1 MILDIK
7 GVLAAPEIER
17 LRTIAKDTNFVDG
30 RATNPAN
37 ETKVNMQVDPKAPLA
52 TESSKIVYDALGR
65 SREFRD
71 FVMPKRVAPPL
82 LTRYTAGMKYG
93 AHSDSA
99 YMPGSPG
106 FPLRS
111 DVSVT
116 VFLNDP
122 ANYEG
127 GELIVRVGSRTTTA
141 KGAAGDVFVYP
152 STTLHEVTP
161 VRSGERLVS
170 ITFVESLVG
179 DEFKRNL
186 LYELNE
192 IGALEG
198 LKMTWDNRVRFETA
212 RNNLLRLWSGS

>member
-7 GVLAAPEIER
+7 GVLAPPEIER
-17 LRTIAKDTNFVDG
+17 LRAIAKEINFVDG

-37 ETKVNMQVDPKAPLA
+37 ETKMNMQADPQAPQLA
-52 TESSKIVYDALGR
+52 ESSNIVQDALTR

-71 FVMPKRVAPPL
+71 FVFPQRIAPPL

-99 YMPGSPG
+99 YMPGAPG
-106 FPLRS
+106 WPLRS

-116 VFLNDP
+116 VFLSDP
-122 ANYEG
+122 ALYEG
-127 GELIVRVGSRTTTA
+127 GELVVRVGGRSTMA
-141 KGAAGDVFVYP
+141 KGAPGDAFIYP

-161 VRSGERLVS
+161 IRSGERLVS
-170 ITFVESLVG
+170 ITFVQSLVG

-192 IGALEG
+192 IGAIEG
-198 LKMTWDNRVRFETA
+198 LKMNWDSRVRFETA
-212 RNNLLRLWSGS
+212 RNNLLRLWSS

>member
-17 LRTIAKDTNFVDG
+17 LRTIAKQINFVDG

-37 ETKVNMQVDPKAPLA
+37 ETKQNMQADITAPLHG
-52 TESSKIVYDALGR
+52 ESSKIVHEALGR

-71 FVMPKRVAPPL
+71 FVMPKRIAPPL
-82 LTRYTAGMKYG
+82 LTCYTVGMKYG

-122 ANYEG
+122 ATYEG
-127 GELIVRVGSRTTTA
+127 GELVVRIGSRTTAA

-152 STTLHEVTP
+152 STTLHEVTA

-179 DEFKRNL
+179 DEFKRNM
-186 LYELNE
+186 LYELSE
-192 IGALEG
+192 ISALEG
-198 LKMTWDNRVRFETA
+198 LKMTWDNRVRLETV
-212 RNNLLRLWSGS
+212 RNNLLRLWSS

>member
-17 LRTIAKDTNFVDG
+17 LRAIAKEISFVDG

-37 ETKVNMQVDPKAPLA
+37 ETKLNLQADITAPLHS
-52 TESSKIVYDALGR
+52 ESSKVVHDALGR

-71 FVMPKRVAPPL
+71 FVMPKRIAPPL

-106 FPLRS
+106 FPLRA

-122 ANYEG
+122 SAYEG
-127 GELIVRVGSRTTTA
+127 GELVVRVGSRTTAA

-179 DEFKRNL
+179 DEFKRNM
-186 LYELNE
+186 LYELSE

-198 LKMTWDNRVRFETA
+198 LKMSWDNRVRLETV
-212 RNNLLRLWSGS
+212 RNNLLRLWS

>member
-7 GVLAAPEIER
+7 GVLSPPEIER
-17 LRTIAKDTNFVDG
+17 LRAIAKEIHFIDG

-37 ETKVNMQVDPKAPLA
+37 ETKLNLQADPKAPQLA
-52 TESSKIVYDALGR
+52 ESSKIVQDALTR

-71 FVMPKRVAPPL
+71 FVFPQRIAPPL

-99 YMPGSPG
+99 YMPGAPG
-106 FPLRS
+106 WPLRS
-111 DVSVT
+111 DVSAT
-116 VFLNDP
+116 VFLSDP

-127 GELIVRVGSRTTTA
+127 GELIVRIGARTTLA
-141 KGAAGDVFVYP
+141 KGAPGDAFIYP

-170 ITFVESLVG
+170 ITFVQSLVA

-198 LKMTWDNRVRFETA
+198 LKMTWESRVRFETA
-212 RNNLLRLWSGS
+212 RNNLLRLWSS

>member
-7 GVLAAPEIER
+7 GLLTPPEIER
-17 LRTIAKDTNFVDG
+17 LRAIAKEIAFVDG
-30 RATNPAN
+30 RVSNPAN
-37 ETKVNMQVDPKAPLA
+37 ETKVNLQADQNAPLA
-52 TESSKIVYDALGR
+52 SESSRIVHEALGR

-71 FVMPKRVAPPL
+71 FVLPKRIVAPM

-122 ANYEG
+122 AAYEG
-127 GELIVRVGSRTTTA
+127 GELIVRVGGRSIVA
-141 KGAAGDVFVYP
+141 KGAPGDAFVYP

-186 LYELNE
+186 IYELNE

-198 LKMTWDNRVRFETA
+198 LKMNWDNRVRFETA
-212 RNNLLRLWSGS
+212 RNNLLRLWSSS

>member
-17 LRTIAKDTNFVDG
+17 LRAIANEITFVDG

-37 ETKVNMQVDPKAPLA
+37 ETKVNLQADIKAPLHG
-52 TESSKIVYDALGR
+52 ESSKIVHDALMR

-71 FVMPKRVAPPL
+71 FVFPHRLAQPL
-82 LTRYTAGMKYG
+82 LTRYTPGMKYG

-99 YMPGSPG
+99 YIPAPPGR
-106 FPLRS
+106 PLRS

-122 ANYEG
+122 ATYEG
-127 GELIVRVGSRTTTA
+127 GELCVQIGGRTLVA
-141 KGAAGDVFVYP
+141 KGAAGDAFVYP
-152 STTLHEVTP
+152 STTLHQVRP
-161 VRSGERLVS
+161 VISGERLVS
-170 ITFVESLVG
+170 ITFVQSLIG
-179 DEFKRNL
+179 DEFKRNT

-198 LKMTWDNRVRFETA
+198 LKMSWDNRVRFETA
-212 RNNLLRLWSGS
+212 RNNLLRLWSSQ

>member
-7 GVLAAPEIER
+7 DVLTAPEIER
-17 LRTIAKDTNFVDG
+17 LRAIAKEINFVDG

-37 ETKVNMQVDPKAPLA
+37 ETKLNMQADIKAPLHS
-52 TESSKIVYDALGR
+52 ESSRIVHDALGR

-71 FVMPKRVAPPL
+71 FVMPKRIAPPL

-116 VFLNDP
+116 VFLSDP
-122 ANYEG
+122 TTYEG
-127 GELIVRVGSRTTTA
+127 GELVMSIGSRTTAA
-141 KGAAGDVFVYP
+141 KGAAGDAFVYP
-152 STTLHEVTP
+152 STTLHEVTA

-179 DEFKRNL
+179 DAFKRNL

-198 LKMTWDNRVRFETA
+198 LKMAWDNRVRLETV
-212 RNNLLRLWSGS
+212 RNNLLRLWSS

>member
-1 MILDIK
+1 MLLDIK
-7 GVLAAPEIER
+7 GVIAPPEIER
-17 LRTIAKDTNFVDG
+17 LQTIAKEIHFVDG

-37 ETKVNMQVDPKAPLA
+37 ETKHNMQADPAAPLS

-122 ANYEG
+122 ASYEG
-127 GELIVRVGSRTTTA
+127 GELVVRVGSRNTAA
-141 KGAAGDVFVYP
+141 KGAAGDVFAYP

-198 LKMTWDNRVRFETA
+198 LKMSWDSRVRFETA
-212 RNNLLRLWSGS
+212 RNNLLRLWSS